1 MDVFLLSQKAKIWL
15 VLGVLVTGF
24 ISVAGFTMFNLK
36 DMETQ
41 YQLSNEVT
49 KGSAAIEQTEINL
62 LKLVNGLS
70 SMSSDKVDDV
80 KRALLDIE
88 REGADNKRY
97 LDSVGLGVQADNFL
111 ALIER
116 YKQAMQPWM
125 ELRSELGFNAD
136 DGKLLKIKELANI
149 IESKIA
155 ETGMVTLTSDFQVM
169 IKAQQNYLLSP
180 NEQNLKLFN
189 RAKAGFVNVSNTYAM
204 LELYE
209 SELQQFTAIFERI
222 SLLSGQLTSLENNLY
237 SNQQAVLST
246 VEQITK
252 ELSSISDRYQQT
264 AVEKADSSLWA
275 ILSAF
280 LALIIITI
288 AIFVTLIL
296 SITRSLTATNE
307 ALNSMSKGNLA
318 IRMNETSNSKDE
330 FNQLAHAIN
339 QTCEN
344 LAELVKEVQ
353 SSSEGL
359 SSHAEKLNQGID
371 KVVLSQEEAM
381 EQTQILAS
389 ATEEVSVTTLQVS
402 NSLERVS
409 EVSKS
414 SVQSA
419 EDGGKVIT
427 SAIESIEEI
436 GTVLTH
442 AASHI
447 QQLEEASN
455 KIDSVMDIINSIA
468 EQTNL
473 LALNAAI
480 EAARAGEQGRGFAVV
495 ADEVRSLAVRTV
507 QAVAEIS
514 TTIDTLKTESSEV
527 IQYIAKSE
535 QSMDIGRERSNE
547 AVEALLDITAKAEE
561 ASNQT
566 DLIFASI
573 RDVATTSQSMADGM
587 SHISS
592 SMASIAQSN
601 IELKQ
606 TSQLVDQRSTTLN
619 QECQK
624 FTL

>member
-1 MDVFLLSQKAKIWL
+1 MDVFLLSQRSKIWL
-15 VLGVLVTGF
+15 VLGVLVAGF
-24 ISVAGFTMFNLK
+24 VAVAGFTMSNLK
-36 DMETQ
+36 QMGAQ

-49 KGSAAIEQTEINL
+49 KGSATIEQTEIDV

-70 SMSSDKVDDV
+70 SMNSNQVETV
-80 KRALLDIE
+80 KRALNNIE
-88 REGADNKRY
+88 RQAEQDKRY
-97 LDSVGLGVQADNFL
+97 LDTVGLGAQADEFL

-116 YKQAMQPWM
+116 YKNSMQPWI
-125 ELRSELGFNAD
+125 EIKSELGFNAD
-136 DGKLLKIKELANI
+136 DGNLLKIKQLAGV
-149 IESKIA
+149 IEKKIA

-180 NEQNLKLFN
+180 SDQNLKLFN
-189 RAKAGFVNVSNTYAM
+189 RAKAGFINVSNTYAM

-209 SELQQFTAIFERI
+209 QELQEFTDIFERI
-222 SLLSGQLTSLENNLY
+222 SLLSEQLITLESDLY
-237 SNQQAVLST
+237 SNQKAVLTT
-246 VEQITK
+246 VDQITQQ
-252 ELSSISDRYQQT
+252 LSAISERYQQS
-264 AVEKADSSLWA
+264 AQEKADSSFWA
-275 ILSAF
+275 ILTAF
-280 LALIIITI
+280 IILIMITV
-288 AIFVTLIL
+288 AIFATLSL
-296 SITRSLTATNE
+296 SITRSLAATNK
-307 ALNSMSKGNLA
+307 ALSSMSKGDLS
-318 IRMNETSNSKDE
+318 IRMNETSNRKDE

-339 QTCEN
+339 QTCAN

-353 SSSEGL
+353 GSSKAL
-359 SSHAEKLNQGID
+359 SSNAEKLNQGID
-371 KVVLSQEEAM
+371 KVVSSQEDAM

-389 ATEEVSVTTLQVS
+389 ETEEVSVTTQQVS
-402 NSLERVS
+402 SSLELVS
-409 EVSKS
+409 KVSKS

-419 EDGGKVIT
+419 EDGGKIIT

-447 QQLEEASN
+447 RQLEKASN

-514 TTIDTLKTESSEV
+514 TTIETLKTESSEV

-573 RDVATTSQSMADGM
+573 RDVATTSQSMAAGM